1 MDKRSE
7 REFLIKEDSDSP
19 NAHLITHIENERA
32 TGEGGPLLNT
42 KWLKHARFNCEM
54 QDELSRSTE

>member
-19 NAHLITHIENERA
+19 NAHLITHIENEKA
-32 TGEGGPLLNT
+32 TGEEGAIVEYTVVATCTFYLRD
-42 KWLKHARFNCEM
+42 A
-54 QDELSRSTE
+54 

>member
-19 NAHLITHIENERA
+19 NAHLITHIENEKA
-32 TGEGGPLLNT
+32 TGEEGPIVEYT
-42 KWLKHARFNCEM
+42 VVATCTF
-54 QDELSRSTE
+54 